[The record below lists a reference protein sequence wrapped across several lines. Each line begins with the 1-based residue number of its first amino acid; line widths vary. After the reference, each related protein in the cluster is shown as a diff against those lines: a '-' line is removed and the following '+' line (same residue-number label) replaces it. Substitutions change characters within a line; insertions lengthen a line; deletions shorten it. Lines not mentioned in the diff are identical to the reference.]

1 MYAFLLSPKRLNHT
15 TYVRKDSFSNNKKK
29 NKSPNFVIYQ

>member
-1 MYAFLLSPKRLNHT
+1 MYAFLLSPKRVNHT

-29 NKSPNFVIYQ
+29 TNHQIL